1 MHLLPELPEGGRGT
15 PRAARSST
23 VFASALALTAVGLWS
38 LAVVRPLP
46 AAAAPVMR
54 AVEVRGAQFIPEA
67 DIQATCGVEPGI
79 DYWDEELRA
88 IESCLMLTGV
98 FETVTLT
105 REGDVLVIEVVEL
118 NSRPGRVEAS
128 LQWDSEA
135 GGMAG
140 LSFERYNLL
149 PDIYGALSLSYNAE
163 AARLK
168 GSLYRAD
175 AFGETLDWGLDL
187 HGTRSDYDDAAYAEE
202 GARIEPYLT
211 WTPSPGLRAELGLGY
226 RGYRMFDVDPAASP
240 LLRAEETDWIE
251 APYLRASLEWRT
263 PEPDQGQ
270 AAYAARLTQYAWNLG
285 SGEAL
290 LDSRI
295 ALDAR
300 WPLGADTR
308 LLAGLDAGDVWGAE
322 GNDTR
327 AIDRFYPG
335 AASFRGFAPRGLG
348 PRDAGDALGGTRY
361 AVATLEVQHD
371 VTVIG
376 GRPLRGG
383 VFVDMGGAW
392 GLENTLGGT
401 IDDEFHLR
409 SSAGLSVSFDVGEVP
424 VSLFVATPIKRQDGD
439 RSQAFGISV
448 AAQF

>member
-15 PRAARSST
+15 PRALRSST

-38 LAVVRPLP
+38 LAVVLPDP

-98 FETVTLT
+98 FETVTVL
-105 REGDVLVIEVVEL
+105 REGEVLVIEVVEL
-118 NSRPGRVEAS
+118 NSRPGRIEAT

-175 AFGETLDWGLDL
+175 AFGESLDWGLDL
-187 HGTRSDYDDAAYAEE
+187 YGLRSDYDDAAYAEE
-202 GARIEPYLT
+202 GARIEPYLA
-211 WTPSPGLRAELGLGY
+211 WTPAPGLRAELGLGY
-226 RGYRMFDVDPAASP
+226 RGYRMFDVDPAASA
-240 LLRAEETDWIE
+240 LLLAEETDWIE

-263 PEPDQGQ
+263 PEPEEGQ

-290 LDSRI
+290 LDSRL

-300 WPLGADTR
+300 WPLGAGTR
-308 LLAGLDAGDVWGAE
+308 LLAGLDAGAIWGAE

-348 PRDAGDALGGTRY
+348 PRDAGDALGGMNY
-361 AVATLEVQHD
+361 AVASLEVQRD
-371 VTVIG
+371 FAALG
-376 GRPLRGG
+376 GRELRGG

-392 GLENTLGGT
+392 GLENTLGGS
-401 IDDEFHLR
+401 IDDDFHLR
-409 SSAGLSVSFDVGEVP
+409 SSAGVSVSFDVGQVP
-424 VSLFVATPIKRQDGD
+424 VSLYLATPIERQSGD
-439 RSQAFGISV
+439 RAQAFGISI
-448 AAQF
+448 ATRF